1 MTRFMGRFYRS
12 RTGAVA
18 VEYAVVIMCIVVAI
32 IASVAATGTQ
42 LNNLYAVVGNY
53 L

>member
-18 VEYAVVIMCIVVAI
+18 VEYAVMVMCIVVAI
-32 IASVAATGTQ
+32 VASVAATGTQ
-42 LNNLYAVVGNY
+42 LNTLYGAISGY
-53 L
+53 F